1 MQLEDRVLVYRGADQ
16 PDMSIINPESD
27 VWQSIKLP
35 AQYLAQNWPVRMACV
50 SADTRLIAVAG
61 RFGFAHF
68 NSLSGRWKMF
78 DRETEEMAFVVR
90 GGMQWFGPFLIVA
103 IETVVSQQYKV
114 RPTLRRLLCFEQALK
129 D

>member
-35 AQYLAQNWPVRMACV
+35 SQYLAQNWPVRYACV
-50 SADTRLIAVAG
+50 SADTRLVAVAG

-68 NSLSGRWKMF
+68 NSLSGRWRMF
-78 DRETEEMAFVVR
+78 DRDTEEMAFIVR
-90 GGMQWFGPFLIVA
+90 GGMQWFGPFLVVA
-103 IETVVSQQYKV
+103 IETIANPQFKV
-114 RPTLRRLLCFEQALK
+114 RTMLI
-129 D
+129 

>member
-35 AQYLAQNWPVRMACV
+35 AQYIAQNWPVRMACI
-50 SADTRLIAVAG
+50 SADSRLLAVAG

-78 DRETEEMAFVVR
+78 DREAEEMAFVVR
-90 GGMQWFGPFLIVA
+90 GGMQWFGPFLVVA
-103 IETVVSQQYKV
+103 CETVVGQQYKV
-114 RPTLRRLLCFEQALK
+114 GLSSFVPLAQR
-129 D
+129 